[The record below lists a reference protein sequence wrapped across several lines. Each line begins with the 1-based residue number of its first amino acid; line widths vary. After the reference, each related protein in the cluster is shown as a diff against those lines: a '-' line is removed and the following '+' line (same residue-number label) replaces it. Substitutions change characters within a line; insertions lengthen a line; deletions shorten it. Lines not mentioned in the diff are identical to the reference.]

1 MGSTRQPELHKNPP
15 RLLSVVVPFLNEEQ
29 ALPRLIQV
37 LERVISAMQQPWE
50 LVLVDDGSRDHSLE
64 VARTQLGQRPDL
76 TAQVISLSRNFGKEA
91 ALTAGLEA
99 ARGDVVVP
107 LDADL
112 QDPPEL
118 IGAMIEAWRKGYQVV
133 YAVRKSRNGENWAK
147 RFSAYAFYRL
157 ITRISD
163 TQIPADTGDFRLM
176 DRAVVD
182 ALLQLPERTRF
193 MKGLFAWVGYQ
204 QTAIYYDREARNEG
218 SSRWNYLK
226 LWSLAVDGLTSFSRM
241 PLQVIGAT
249 GTALAIVAFAYGAWI
264 TARTIVYG
272 VDLPGYASLL
282 TVILLLG
289 GVQLISIGVLGEY
302 LGRIFLEVKRRPLYL
317 IRSRED
323 FMPHHQPQNKGHNP
337 SSMHHE

>member
-50 LVLVDDGSRDHSLE
+50 LVLVDDGSRDRSLE

-176 DRAVVD
+176 VRRCRRSLAVTRAHEIHERIICLGGIPANGHLLRSGSSQRRQQSLELPQTMVTRCGWADILQPHAITSDRRYGD
-182 ALLQLPERTRF
+182 SFSDCGICLRGMDHRQN
-193 MKGLFAWVGYQ
+193 
-204 QTAIYYDREARNEG
+204 DRLRGG
-218 SSRWNYLK
+218 SSRLCVA
-226 LWSLAVDGLTSFSRM
+226 SHSD
-241 PLQVIGAT
+241 
-249 GTALAIVAFAYGAWI
+249 IVAWWSPTHQHRSARRISGAHLSGGETTPPLPNTFAG
-264 TARTIVYG
+264 RF
-272 VDLPGYASLL
+272 YA
-282 TVILLLG
+282 T
-289 GVQLISIGVLGEY
+289 
-302 LGRIFLEVKRRPLYL
+302 
-317 IRSRED
+317 
-323 FMPHHQPQNKGHNP
+323 
-337 SSMHHE
+337 SSAPE